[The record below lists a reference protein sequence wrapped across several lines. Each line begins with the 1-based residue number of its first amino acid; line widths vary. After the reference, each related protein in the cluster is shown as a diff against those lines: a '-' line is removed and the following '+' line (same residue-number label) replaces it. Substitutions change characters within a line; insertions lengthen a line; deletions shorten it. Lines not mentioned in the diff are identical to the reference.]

1 MAATSRS
8 RKRKPLE
15 EQLADW
21 VATFRPDEELR
32 SAILASIRTAARRSG
47 VKTERRRELVA
58 QLERLRELYVMGD
71 LSKGEYILRR
81 QALEEELARIGPPLD
96 ARLDK
101 AEALG

>member
-1 MAATSRS
+1 
-8 RKRKPLE
+8 
-15 EQLADW
+15 
-21 VATFRPDEELR
+21 
-32 SAILASIRTAARRSG
+32 
-47 VKTERRRELVA
+47 VA